1 MNNYNVLI
9 LFFIFIIINLILGIN
24 INNQRE
30 YLNKTTV
37 DDDIEIDFNDKPYND
52 LKSKILKIK
61 KDGKPLLIK
70 INSHPC
76 CGKSYFIKKNKGYY
90 KNFKLLDFDNYKDS
104 NRTSKKLLNYNT
116 NTILFGCSEDSIY
129 SNVIYIY
136 VILSKKNMNRNLKN
150 RQTSIPLIQYIYIL
164 LNKGW
169 IDSKKIINSRNEL
182 QKNLIKDNKLTKPL
196 FYSFQEAIDY
206 CYNIYNN

>member
-1 MNNYNVLI
+1 MNKLLI

-37 DDDIEIDFNDKPYND
+37 DNDIEVDFNDKPYID

-61 KDGKPLLIK
+61 KDDKPLLIK

-104 NRTSKKLLNYNT
+104 NTTSKKLLNYNT
-116 NTILFGCSEDSIY
+116 NTILFGCSEDSTY
-129 SNVIYIY
+129 SDIIYIY
-136 VILSKKNMNRNLKN
+136 VILSKKDINRNLKN
-150 RQTSIPLIQYIYIL
+150 RQISMPIIQYIYIL
-164 LNKGW
+164 FNIGW
-169 IDSKKIINSRNEL
+169 YDSKKIINSRNKL
-182 QKNLIKDNKLTKPL
+182 QRQLVKDSKLTKPL

-206 CYNIYNN
+206 CYSIYNNKI